1 MRRTFVS
8 FFYSPGMDAF
18 FASHEDAELTP
29 AGKIR
34 CKLTGHEVPA
44 QVSLAE
50 AYWSGPKYFKAS
62 GQHRP
67 APERSTTTAPS
78 PCSIRHRGAV
88 VAPGLLLGC
97 KASQNDTSFTDGVT
111 HVLCCADELVS
122 SKRSWP
128 HRKRLPLRERR
139 RRGTDEEVDAIVHS
153 GVTWAVEAR
162 AAGATVLIHC
172 RHGLNRSVAVTCG
185 VLIRERGI
193 GMAEALACVRKA
205 QRKASPDMQLRGS
218 LNRLETRQWQ

>member
-1 MRRTFVS
+1 MKSLEDFL
-8 FFYSPGMDAF
+8 
-18 FASHEDAELTP
+18 ASHDDAELTP

-34 CKLTGHEVPA
+34 CTLTGHELPA
-44 QVSLAE
+44 QVALAE
-50 AYWSGPKYFKAS
+50 AHWSGAKYLKAS
-62 GQHRP
+62 GQRRP
-67 APERSTTTAPS
+67 TPAQPTTTEPS
-78 PCSIRHRGAV
+78 PCTIRHRGVV

-97 KASQNDTSFTDGVT
+97 KSSQNDPSFTHGVT
-111 HVLCCADELVS
+111 HVLCCAEELVK

-128 HRKRLPLRERR
+128 HCKRLLLRERR
-139 RRGTDEEVDAIVHS
+139 RRTDEEVDANVHS

-185 VLIRERGI
+185 VLMRERGI
-193 GMAEALACVRKA
+193 GMAEALACVKKA

-218 LNRLETRQWQ
+218 LERLAARQWRDREQSS